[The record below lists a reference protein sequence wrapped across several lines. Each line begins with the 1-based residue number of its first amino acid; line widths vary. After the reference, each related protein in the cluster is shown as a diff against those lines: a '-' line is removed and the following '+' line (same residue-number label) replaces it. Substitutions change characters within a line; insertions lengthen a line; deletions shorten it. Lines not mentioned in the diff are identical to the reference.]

1 MFESIVFGFGLVLF
15 FLSWYNPLPYGRFS
29 DQMPKLPLKIIPNR
43 WFIGLANL
51 PALVCL
57 CFQTEGLSDLGY
69 AVLAF
74 LFTHFGFRTVVVPIV
89 TGFIYTSDKKKVSV
103 LTLIPLAIYNGFV
116 GWTLAYMCTSLKG
129 SMGDYWMDW
138 PLLIGAGTC
147 LLLNVYYDIY
157 VNYLRCHCDD
167 VKCTGDLY
175 IKEESLC
182 KKFEL
187 LFALGITNPNYF
199 FEIVEWGL
207 ILLLTWHTESFSYFL
222 STWLILWARGLH
234 NSLWYICN
242 K

>member
-29 DQMPKLPLKIIPNR
+29 DQIDLPLKIIPNR

-57 CFQTEGLSDLGY
+57 CFQTGGLSDLGY

-74 LFTHFGFRTVVVPIV
+74 LFTHFGFRSVVVPIV
-89 TGFIYTSDKKKVSV
+89 TGFIYTSDEKKVSV
-103 LTLIPLAIYNGFV
+103 LTLTPLAIYNGFV

-157 VNYLRCHCDD
+157 VNYLRCHGDD
-167 VKCTGDLY
+167 LEMDGMY

-182 KKFEL
+182 KYFDL
-187 LFALGITNPNYF
+187 MFALGITNPNYF

-207 ILLLTWHTESFSYFL
+207 ILLLTWHTESFAYL
-222 STWLILWARGLH
+222 ISTVLILWTRGLH